1 MKQLENLQRNECLW
15 TAIADRD
22 YVFHRVAS
30 TPRHRFETLLT
41 YSDATSDIPKP
52 GVACDH
58 NPHHLRLSPGL
69 QLRRRFTNRQ
79 RRSQRS
85 WNLARQ
91 LWLRYQCSASTM
103 SSRSPSELY
112 KPQSAQLVSSA
123 ASLHSHP
130 SNQALP
136 SSCCPSNNV
145 CSYANGIV
153 ACCPQG
159 QTCTG
164 YAQPSQWQPPPA
176 TTYYQPPTPT
186 TVYAGV
192 AGGYIA
198 PAAKPTTVYNNPPQ
212 FCRTIYA
219 HGPGLPTTQPG
230 DCGTILIV
238 EGGSGRVGIDWRTI
252 MIATGMPMLGAMV
265 LAWRR

>member
-1 MKQLENLQRNECLW
+1 MRPQTFQSLAWL
-15 TAIADRD
+15 AI
-22 YVFHRVAS
+22 
-30 TPRHRFETLLT
+30 TTLI
-41 YSDATSDIPKP
+41 TS
-52 GVACDH
+52 V
-58 NPHHLRLSPGL
+58 
-69 QLRRRFTNRQ
+69 
-79 RRSQRS
+79 
-85 WNLARQ
+85 
-91 LWLRYQCSASTM
+91 
-103 SSRSPSELY
+103 
-112 KPQSAQLVSSA
+112 SAQDYNFVGALQIVNGVPNGAGTWQGSSGSGTNAVQAQCPADHPVSCTN
-123 ASLHSHP
+123 L
-130 SNQALP
+130 NQP
-136 SSCCPSNNV
+136 NYCCPSNNV
-145 CSYANGIV
+145 CSYANGVV

-186 TVYAGV
+186 TVYAGA